1 MDLDSWKDAWV
12 IFKKDLRNDR
22 LFLIWN
28 VIFMLYVTLMLGS
41 LVGAREETHYV
52 MNPMSDFLMLM
63 MVPFTGFF
71 FTRRS
76 FNYIKEDSYTQMLR
90 FYHVL
95 PIPLKTVIRSR
106 LIQLGAAML
115 LNGILFY
122 GGFYLVT
129 YLMNGSALEAGAF
142 IAFCFTW
149 VGYGLLINGLFI
161 YCELLMKGTVYLWLT
176 FLLMLVLGVVAF
188 VTNWFGGNLM
198 SFTLDNSRRYVLL
211 SPLMWGSLAGGSLG
225 LALLCSVTLRK
236 LTKRDLA

>member
-1 MDLDSWKDAWV
+1 MDSWKDAWF

-22 LFLIWN
+22 LYLIWN
-28 VIFMLYVTLMLGS
+28 VIFMLYVALMLGS
-41 LVGAREETHYV
+41 LVGAREETDYI

-90 FYHVL
+90 YYRVL

-122 GGFYLVT
+122 GSLYLVT
-129 YLMNGSALEAGAF
+129 YLMNGSGMGLGPYLG
-142 IAFCFTW
+142 FCFTW
-149 VGYGLLINGLFI
+149 MGYGLLINGLFI
-161 YCELLMKGTVYLWLT
+161 YFELLMKGKVYLWLT
-176 FLLMLVLGVVAF
+176 FLIMLVLGVVAF
-188 VTNWFGGNLM
+188 VTNWQGGNLF

-211 SPLMWGSLAGGSLG
+211 SPLMWGSLIGGGLG
-225 LALLCSVTLRK
+225 LALLCSVTLRR

>member
-1 MDLDSWKDAWV
+1 MDSWKDAWV

-41 LVGAREETHYV
+41 LVGAREETRYV

-90 FYHVL
+90 FYRVL

-129 YLMNGSALEAGAF
+129 YLMNGSAPGFGTFA
-142 IAFCFTW
+142 AFCLTW

-176 FLLMLVLGVVAF
+176 FLLMLVLGGGAIL
-188 VTNWFGGNLM
+188 TNWLGGNLL
-198 SFTLDNSRRYVLL
+198 SFTLESSRRYVLL
-211 SPLMWGSLAGGSLG
+211 SPLMWGSLAGGGLG

-236 LTKRDLA
+236 LTKRNLA

>member
-1 MDLDSWKDAWV
+1 MDSWKDAWF
-12 IFKKDLRNDR
+12 IFAKDLRNDR

-28 VIFMLYVTLMLGS
+28 VIFMLYVALMLGA
-41 LVGAREETHYV
+41 LVGAREETDYI

-90 FYHVL
+90 YYRVL

-122 GGFYLVT
+122 GSFYLVT
-129 YLMNGSALEAGAF
+129 YLMDDNWMGLGAF
-142 IAFCFTW
+142 LGFSLTW
-149 VGYGLLINGLFI
+149 MGYGLLVNGLFI
-161 YCELLMKGTVYLWLT
+161 YSELLMKGKVYLWLT
-176 FLLMLVLGVVAF
+176 FLLMLVLGVVAI
-188 VTNWFGGNLM
+188 VTNWLGGNLF
-198 SFTLDNSRRYVLL
+198 SFTLENSRRYVLL
-211 SPLMWGSLAGGSLG
+211 SPLMWGSLVGGGLG
-225 LALLCSVTLRK
+225 LALLCSVTLRR